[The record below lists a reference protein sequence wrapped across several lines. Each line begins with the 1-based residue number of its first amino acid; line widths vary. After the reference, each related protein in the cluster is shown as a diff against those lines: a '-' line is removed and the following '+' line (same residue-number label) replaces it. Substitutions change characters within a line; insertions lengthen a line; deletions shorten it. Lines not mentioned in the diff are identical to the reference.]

1 MAAQE
6 VPVSTRRSRLKTLVP
21 KGLQGH
27 RGLIRPET
35 ELRALQTQALGKGYE
50 KVAEGEVGCWRLR
63 EEEPSGENSRRTNGA
78 GFPPSAASS
87 NEAADWVPVCSPLAG
102 RERKRAEDRKRALL
116 ESKRPRYP
124 KEDDKVLV
132 EEEALL
138 KLMTELSA
146 LSNEELANREPPQLD
161 SEDEEG
167 ITLALADQDRDW
179 RGMEAEE
186 RMEILQV
193 PPSPTPSLLSCLLS
207 YHHVAS

>member
-1 MAAQE
+1 MQE
-6 VPVSTRRSRLKTLVP
+6 A
-21 KGLQGH
+21 
-27 RGLIRPET
+27 RP
-35 ELRALQTQALGKGYE
+35 G
-50 KVAEGEVGCWRLR
+50 WR
-63 EEEPSGENSRRTNGA
+63 EEPPNKRRW
-78 GFPPSAASS
+78 FPPSAASLL
-87 NEAADWVPVCSPLAG
+87 EAADWVPVCSPLAG

-124 KEDDKVLV
+124 KEDDKALA

-193 PPSPTPSLLSCLLS
+193 PPSPPPSPLSCLLS
-207 YHHVAS
+207 YHHLAP